1 MEKKPEEMNEQE
13 LLREL
18 LKHQSKHTQ
27 AGRIAAVGVAVLAA
41 VLLISSL
48 ILVPQLVSTL
58 ARANATLEQA
68 NTTLSAAEELVA
80 RGKEELTEL
89 DKVAKLAEESLGSL
103 DTMADNVNTLVGENT
118 EGLQKT
124 VEKLNQID
132 LEKLNKSIDD
142 LNKVIAPLAKLFGRN

>member
-13 LLREL
+13 LLCEL
-18 LKHQSKHTQ
+18 LKHQNKHTQ

-41 VLLISSL
+41 VLLISAL

-68 NTTLSAAEELVA
+68 NTTLASAEELVA

-89 DKVAKLAEESLGSL
+89 DKIAKLAEESLDSV
-103 DTMADNVNTLVGENT
+103 DTMADKINTLVGENT
-118 EGLQKT
+118 DGLLKT
-124 VEKLNQID
+124 VEKLNEID
-132 LEKLNKSIDD
+132 LEKLNQSIDD
-142 LNKVIAPLAKLFGRN
+142 LNRVIAPLAKLFGRG